1 MDDLQTI
8 HCPGCGKPLEVAPGS
23 HLACPFCGQRLVI
36 ETSEPPRIAPSPAP
50 RSPALREFPRS
61 GSRSELSQTL
71 RSIREVVMVTIAL
84 VIVGG
89 GIWSLTSPNNPA
101 ADLAGFAAIIGLY
114 IAPTLS
120 ALLSAH
126 RHTAAIAIVNLLLG
140 WTIVGWVAAAAW
152 AAMRPTKASA

>member
-36 ETSEPPRIAPSPAP
+36 EATSAPRTHPGSAPRLSPAP
-50 RSPALREFPRS
+50 SMPQT
-61 GSRSELSQTL
+61 SQTL
-71 RSIREVVMVTIAL
+71 KSLREVAMITIPL

-89 GIWSLTSPNNPA
+89 GIWSLKEPNNPA
-101 ADLAGFAAIIGLY
+101 ADMAGFAAMIGLY

-120 ALLSAH
+120 AALSAH
-126 RHTAAIAIVNLLLG
+126 RHIGAIAVVNLLLG
-140 WTIVGWVAAAAW
+140 WTIVGWIAVAIW
-152 AAMRPTKASA
+152 SVVPSSKPSA